1 MENSINDANATARRQ
16 VIEINGE
23 AVGVVVPDAG
33 TLKFVAVK
41 YHVWELDARRFAS
54 AEAAR
59 HAVLA
64 HLAGSGRGS
73 ARLSELAA

>member
-1 MENSINDANATARRQ
+1 METENNNANATHKQ

-41 YHVWELDARRFAS
+41 YHVWELDAQRFAS
-54 AEAAR
+54 ADAAR

-64 HLAGSGRGS
+64 HLDGASAPRG
-73 ARLSELAA
+73 RLSGLAA

>member
-1 MENSINDANATARRQ
+1 MEKNTINANATANRQ

-41 YHVWELDARRFAS
+41 YHVWELDAQRFAT
-54 AEAAR
+54 ADAAR
-59 HAVLA
+59 HAVVA
-64 HLAGSGRGS
+64 HLAGARARPGR
-73 ARLSELAA
+73 LAEMAA

>member
-1 MENSINDANATARRQ
+1 METENNNANATHKQ

-41 YHVWELDARRFAS
+41 YHVWELDAQRFAS
-54 AEAAR
+54 ADAAR

-64 HLAGSGRGS
+64 HLGGASVPRG
-73 ARLSELAA
+73 RLSGLAA

>member
-1 MENSINDANATARRQ
+1 METENTNANAHKQ

-41 YHVWELDARRFAS
+41 YHVWELDAQRFAS
-54 AEAAR
+54 ADAAR

-64 HLAGSGRGS
+64 HLHGTPASRGRMQG
-73 ARLSELAA
+73 LAA